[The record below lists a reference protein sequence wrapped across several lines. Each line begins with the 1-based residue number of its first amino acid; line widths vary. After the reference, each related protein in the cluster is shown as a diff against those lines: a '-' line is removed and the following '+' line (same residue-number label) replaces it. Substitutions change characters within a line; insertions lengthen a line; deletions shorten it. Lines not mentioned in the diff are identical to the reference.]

1 MIQYKKTLFAFAI
14 ALFTAQS
21 CQGQK
26 TVINREVETAGGKML
41 LGTQSK
47 DQLLKEPYSQWY
59 NSEHDSYQLD
69 QKTITDLKKE
79 KLNAYNITL
88 VLGTWCGDSHREVP
102 RLMKILEALNYP
114 EAKLQM
120 IAVNRKYEAP
130 GGEESKYNI
139 QRVPTIIVSR
149 YGKEV
154 GRIVEHPATG
164 YLERDLLDI
173 LKKDRSSL
181 TDILK

>member
-1 MIQYKKTLFAFAI
+1 
-14 ALFTAQS
+14 
-21 CQGQK
+21 
-26 TVINREVETAGGKML
+26 
-41 LGTQSK
+41 
-47 DQLLKEPYSQWY
+47 
-59 NSEHDSYQLD
+59 
-69 QKTITDLKKE
+69 
-79 KLNAYNITL
+79 
-88 VLGTWCGDSHREVP
+88 
-102 RLMKILEALNYP
+102 MKILEALNYP